1 MTRPGWCA
9 FVLLA
14 TAAASPHPSLPIPP
28 IPPAHPPAD
37 EAAPMPDPDL
47 RPPAG
52 EIRSGPQIKL
62 QDFRQGREDQSLG
75 YSPGSHF
82 RTSEDKRVIQT
93 PGLSV
98 QVPLR

>member
-1 MTRPGWCA
+1 MMRLGWCA

-14 TAAASPHPSLPIPP
+14 TAAASPHHALPIPP
-28 IPPAHPPAD
+28 IPPANPPTD
-37 EAAPMPDPDL
+37 QAAPIPDPDM
-47 RPPAG
+47 RPPVG
-52 EIRSGPQIKL
+52 EIRTGPQIKL
-62 QDFRQGREDQSLG
+62 QDFRVRREDQSLG
-75 YSPGSHF
+75 YSPGSQF

>member
-14 TAAASPHPSLPIPP
+14 TIPP